1 MCRGRE
7 KLLHASSA
15 LAHTWFTSQG
25 RKRLH
30 SLLLS
35 LSDNTVTISR
45 SLKCCA
51 FFINLYV
58 ANLDDNS
65 DSRYKPA
72 RNNIDADLIKK
83 KNTEKKNYNNLMI
96 RNHQLSF
103 LKRILGRFND
113 LVYWAVCC
121 L

>member
-1 MCRGRE
+1 M
-7 KLLHASSA
+7 LHADSA
-15 LAHTWFTSQG
+15 LAHIWFTSQG
-25 RKRLH
+25 RKRIH

-35 LSDNTVTISR
+35 VSDNTMTISR
-45 SLKCCA
+45 SLKCCT
-51 FFINLYV
+51 FFVNLYV

-65 DSRYKPA
+65 DSRYKPVQ
-72 RNNIDADLIKK
+72 NHMDADLIK
-83 KNTEKKNYNNLMI
+83 KNTEKKNYNNLII

-113 LVYWAVCC
+113 LVYWAVYC